1 MFTLYKGY
9 VVKRVLLILSLVLFG
24 SNTFAD
30 TLSSKTKAKE
40 LAKSVMAEMEKG
52 NMVAGTKLTKP
63 YLIVP
68 EHEYFALIDQMKM
81 QQPLIEQRFGKTI
94 SVEVAAI
101 EEVGESL
108 MLILYLQKF
117 DKHVLRWKFYFYK
130 PRDEWVLNTFIFD
143 DQIQTMFQNQ

>member
-1 MFTLYKGY
+1 MFTSYQG
-9 VVKRVLLILSLVLFG
+9 VTVKSILFIISLVLFS
-24 SNTFAD
+24 SNTLAD
-30 TLSSKTKAKE
+30 TLPSKDKAKE
-40 LAKSVMAEMEKG
+40 LAKSVMAEMGKG
-52 NMVAGTKLTKP
+52 NMEAGTKLTKP
-63 YLIVP
+63 YLMVP

-81 QQPLIEQRFGKTI
+81 QQPIIDQRFGKTI

-130 PRDEWVLNTFIFD
+130 PRNEWVLNTFMFD
-143 DQIQTMFQNQ
+143 DQ

>member
-1 MFTLYKGY
+1 MKS
-9 VVKRVLLILSLVLFG
+9 VLLILSLVLF
-24 SNTFAD
+24 SLNTLAD
-30 TLSSKTKAKE
+30 TLPSKEKAKE
-40 LAKSVMAEMEKG
+40 LAKSVMAEMGKG
-52 NMVAGTKLTKP
+52 NMEAGTKLTKP

-68 EHEYFALIDQMKM
+68 DDEYFALIDQMKV
-81 QQPLIEQRFGKTI
+81 QQPVIEQRFGKTI

-130 PRDEWVLNTFIFD
+130 PRNEWVLNTFTFD
-143 DQIQTMFQNQ
+143 DQIQSMFQNQ